1 MIQRRK
7 PGPGHNPG
15 DNHLQDEKAMLA
27 IEKEM
32 LHNIHKEIY
41 GKWHFIK
48 TATAK
53 YAIAAS
59 LVLMCSAALFY
70 FKLSVKDK
78 AAMIAVTTKKG
89 NLKTITLPDGS
100 TVWLNSGSTIKFP
113 ERFGKTREIQLV
125 NGEAYFDVKHDSTSP
140 FIVHYG
146 RLHAQVLGTAFNV
159 KFYKNISDVRLT
171 VTRGCV
177 AVGNKT
183 ENLGLLTHDKE
194 MVYEQEKATHHIRI
208 IDAEKV
214 AAWKSSEINLY
225 SVSFSELVMR
235 LENTYGVHVNYDHKK
250 NDHLITTIHFS
261 NNNTLSYVLEI
272 IKTIHH
278 LDYVLKGKEVYLA
291 KNENS

>member
-7 PGPGHNPG
+7 LGSGHDLG
-15 DNHLQDEKAMLA
+15 EDHFQDEKVMRA

-32 LHNIHKEIY
+32 LYHIHKEIY
-41 GKWHFIK
+41 GRWHFIK
-48 TATAK
+48 ISAAK
-53 YAIAAS
+53 YATAAS
-59 LVLMCSAALFY
+59 LVLMCSSVLFY

-78 AAMIAVTTKKG
+78 AAMIAVTAKKG

-113 ERFGKTREIQLV
+113 ERFGTTREVQLI

-171 VTRGCV
+171 VTRGRV
-177 AVGNKT
+177 AVGSKA
-183 ENLGLLTHDKE
+183 ENFGVLTPDKE
-194 MVYEQEKATHHIRI
+194 IVYDQEKDTHHIRT

-214 AAWKSSEINLY
+214 AAWKLSEINLY
-225 SVSFSELVMR
+225 SVSFNELVMR
-235 LENTYGVHVNYDHKK
+235 LENTYGVHVNYNHKK

>member
-15 DNHLQDEKAMLA
+15 DDHLQDEKAMQA

-41 GKWHFIK
+41 GRWHFIK
-48 TATAK
+48 TSAAK
-53 YAIAAS
+53 YVIAAS
-59 LVLMCSAALFY
+59 LVLMCSAVLLF
-70 FKLSVKDK
+70 FKLSVNNK
-78 AAMIAVTTKKG
+78 AAMITVTAKKG
-89 NLKTITLPDGS
+89 NLKTIILPDGS

-125 NGEAYFDVKHDSTSP
+125 NGEAYFDVKHDNTSP

-159 KFYKNISDVRLT
+159 KFYKNISDIRLT

-183 ENLGLLTHDKE
+183 ENFGLLTHDKE
-194 MVYEQEKATHHIRI
+194 MVYDQEKATHHIRT

-214 AAWKSSEINLY
+214 AAWKSCEINLY
-225 SVSFSELVMR
+225 CVSFSELVMR
-235 LENTYGVHVNYDHKK
+235 LENTYGVHVNYDHKN

-261 NNNTLSYVLEI
+261 NNNTLSYVLDI

-291 KNENS
+291 KNGNN

>member
-15 DNHLQDEKAMLA
+15 DDHLQDEKAMLA

-41 GKWHFIK
+41 GKWHFLK
-48 TATAK
+48 TSAAK

-59 LVLMCSAALFY
+59 LVLMCSAVLFY

-78 AAMIAVTTKKG
+78 AAMIAVTAKKG

-113 ERFGKTREIQLV
+113 ERFGKTREIQLI
-125 NGEAYFDVKHDSTSP
+125 NGEAYFDVKHDNTSP

-183 ENLGLLTHDKE
+183 ENFGLLTHDKE
-194 MVYEQEKATHHIRI
+194 MVYDQEKATHHIRT

-261 NNNTLSYVLEI
+261 NNNTLSYVLDI

>member
-7 PGPGHNPG
+7 PGLGHDPG
-15 DNHLQDEKAMLA
+15 DDHLQDEKAMQA

-48 TATAK
+48 TSAAK

-59 LVLMCSAALFY
+59 LVLMCSAVLFY

-78 AAMIAVTTKKG
+78 AAMIAVTAKKG

-113 ERFGKTREIQLV
+113 ERFGKIREVQLV
-125 NGEAYFDVKHDSTSP
+125 NGEAYFDVKHDSASP
-140 FIVHYG
+140 FIVNYG
-146 RLHAQVLGTAFNV
+146 HLHAQVLGTAFNV

-177 AVGNKT
+177 AVGNKAKT
-183 ENLGLLTHDKE
+183 FGLLTADKE
-194 MVYEQEKATHHIRI
+194 IVYDQEKDTHQIRTV
-208 IDAEKV
+208 DAEKV

-225 SVSFSELVMR
+225 SVSFNELVMR
-235 LENTYGVHVNYDHKK
+235 LENTYGVHLNYDHKK

-261 NNNTLSYVLEI
+261 NNNTLSYVLDI

-278 LDYVLKGKEVYLA
+278 LDYVLKGKEVYLE
-291 KNENS
+291 KNGNS